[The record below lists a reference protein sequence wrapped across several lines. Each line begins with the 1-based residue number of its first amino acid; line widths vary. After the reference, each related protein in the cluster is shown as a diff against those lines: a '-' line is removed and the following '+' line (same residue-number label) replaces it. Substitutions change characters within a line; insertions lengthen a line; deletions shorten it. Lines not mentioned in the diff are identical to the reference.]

1 MTGSTRRRTVLV
13 VDDDASIRAVV
24 RAVLEADDLV
34 VTEAVD
40 GTEALAAIAA
50 AAPAVVL
57 LDVMMPG
64 MDGLD
69 VCRAIDTATIP
80 VVMLTARDDPA
91 TERACLDAGA
101 RLLLGKPF
109 SAIELLDVVEGFVGV
124 DVP

>member
-1 MTGSTRRRTVLV
+1 V

-24 RAVLEADDLV
+24 RAVLEADELV
-34 VTEAVD
+34 VIEAVD
-40 GTEALAAIAA
+40 GTGALAAIAE
-50 AAPAVVL
+50 AAPGVVL

-69 VCRAIDTATIP
+69 VCRSIDTVTIP
-80 VVMLTARDDPA
+80 VVMLTAKDDPA

-109 SAIELLDVVEGFVGV
+109 SAIELLDVVEGFVKV
-124 DVP
+124 DAP